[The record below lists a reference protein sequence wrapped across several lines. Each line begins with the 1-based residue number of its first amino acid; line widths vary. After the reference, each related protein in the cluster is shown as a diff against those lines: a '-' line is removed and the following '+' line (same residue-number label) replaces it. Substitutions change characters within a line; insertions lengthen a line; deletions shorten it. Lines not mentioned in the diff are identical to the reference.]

1 MNLYSYNIVDII
13 NANSGH
19 YVLHV
24 CAYAHNQDVVLN
36 CTKCPYFILVDSI
49 NMCCVFSHS
58 FRYAQ
63 WYKRLGVS

>member
-13 NANSGH
+13 NANSGR
-19 YVLHV
+19 YILPV
-24 CAYAHNQDVVLN
+24 CAYQDVVLN

-63 WYKRLGVS
+63 WYKRLGVD

>member
-1 MNLYSYNIVDII
+1 MNLYEYNIVDII

-24 CAYAHNQDVVLN
+24 CAYTGVVLN

-58 FRYAQ
+58 FRYVQ
-63 WYKRLGVS
+63 WYKRLGAD